1 VTTLSQAK
9 DADELSGRENEYN
22 DDDLRH
28 PTLSAGLWAATGRP
42 GRKSW
47 SLLGISTDEEPGLLR
62 D

>member
-28 PTLSAGLWAATGRP
+28 PTLSAGL
-42 GRKSW
+42 
-47 SLLGISTDEEPGLLR
+47 
-62 D
+62 